1 MRFIK
6 YIIPV
11 FILFDNNIAHANDLY
26 VNSDALKD
34 AQFRLT
40 ECRSDNKSEKT
51 CKFEQSEFIKE
62 YQNAYSGDYLAQ
74 LNVGYMLLRGGSG
87 SVQKNQLE
95 ACAWHTIAMR
105 SKSPYIR
112 PVEREQARITCT
124 DPSPQYGQALER
136 LVTEINHAIHAHG
149 VHRVP
154 VPEIDY
160 DPKRDRD
167 ETNAGG

>member
-1 MRFIK
+1 MKFIK
-6 YIIPV
+6 YIIPI
-11 FILFDNNIAHANDLY
+11 FMSFGMNIAHANDLY

-40 ECRSDNKSEKT
+40 ECGNNSKNAKT

-74 LNVGYMLLRGGSG
+74 INVGYMLLHGGSG
-87 SVQKNQLE
+87 SVQTNQLE

-112 PVEREQARITCT
+112 PVERDQARITCT
-124 DPSPQYGQALER
+124 DPLPQYGLALER
-136 LVTEINHAIHAHG
+136 LITEINHAIHAHG
-149 VHRVP
+149 VRRVP